1 MRGKMLTSTLSLEVA
16 KPSVAE
22 CGQAQT
28 IASIWGRVI
37 VESGS
42 VPRESKRR
50 EGERIGKKKKKK
62 KRGGACSIF
71 MTPPPTPLYPSPP
84 LPWPLPSLSP
94 GPPSFSYQRNFS
106 PLDGGGAL
114 LITACARSEGGE
126 GFVSVVGEGGVNFFP
141 P

>member
-62 KRGGACSIF
+62 RGGACSIF
-71 MTPPPTPLYPSPP
+71 MTPHPPLSTPP
-84 LPWPLPSLSP
+84 LPSP
-94 GPPSFSYQRNFS
+94 GPFPHSPRGLPLSPTNETSHPS
-106 PLDGGGAL
+106 
-114 LITACARSEGGE
+114 TAAAHC
-126 GFVSVVGEGGVNFFP
+126 
-141 P
+141 